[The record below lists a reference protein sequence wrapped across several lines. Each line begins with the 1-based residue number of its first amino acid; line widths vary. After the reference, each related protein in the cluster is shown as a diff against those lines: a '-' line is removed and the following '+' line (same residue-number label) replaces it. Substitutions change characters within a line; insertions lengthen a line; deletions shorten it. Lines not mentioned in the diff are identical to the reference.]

1 MIIKIK
7 YKIYLNYY
15 QENNIQLKKW
25 NKLKQLYQILD
36 YNIVKIVRRSKD
48 CYKIKERNIKFLSID
63 YQYMYIC
70 QYLYVYIFIL
80 NIYY

>member
-15 QENNIQLKKW
+15 QENNIQFNKC

-36 YNIVKIVRRSKD
+36 YNIVKIVCKNKN
-48 CYKIKERNIKFLSID
+48 CYKIKERNMKF
-63 YQYMYIC
+63 
-70 QYLYVYIFIL
+70 
-80 NIYY
+80 